1 MDISNEDMDFTL
13 LYLSLFSPISYKEAE
28 ERKGEVKLLFAYIVM
43 ANLIFFCSFPEN
55 YLHLSCHFPFY
66 TTVSEKLKHWIRL
79 DPADSQWDS
88 PA

>member
-43 ANLIFFCSFPEN
+43 ANLIFFC
-55 YLHLSCHFPFY
+55 
-66 TTVSEKLKHWIRL
+66 
-79 DPADSQWDS
+79 
-88 PA
+88 